1 VIVQHSYFPQ
11 SQTILLYLT
20 DGTVWQSSNEGF
32 SWKQLYEGQT
42 FLGVFMHSFA
52 SDRAYLMTNQ
62 RKIYYTTDTG
72 RSWNSISTPMEA
84 NSLSIPI
91 LDFHPT
97 KADWLIYTGSTDCT
111 STLSKN
117 CHAVAYYSTNH
128 GRSWKKIDEY
138 VKTCAWAR
146 DKRLKI
152 DEREI
157 ICESFKNKKGS
168 QLSSDFNPVELI
180 AGTNYYSRKVKLFDS
195 VVGFAS
201 FSEYL
206 LVAEVS
212 QFVLPAQSLTPA
224 QRTSGDAVAPSL
236 LGRLSLL

>member
-1 VIVQHSYFPQ
+1 MSDMQHEFTQLIRQHSYFPG
-11 SQTILLYLT
+11 SQTILLYLF

-32 SWKQLYEGQT
+32 SWKQLYEGQK
-42 FLGVFMHSFA
+42 FLGVTMHAFA
-52 SDRAYLMTNQ
+52 DDRAYLLTDT

-72 RSWNSISTPMEA
+72 RSWLSFTAPMDP
-84 NSLSIPI
+84 NTLGIPI
-91 LDFHPT
+91 LEFHPT
-97 KADWLIYTGSTDCT
+97 KADWLIFTGSTDCT
-111 STLSKN
+111 STLSTK

-128 GRSWKKIDEY
+128 GRSWTQIEKY
-138 VKTCAWAR
+138 VKNCAWAR

-157 ICESFKNKKGS
+157 ICESYKNKKGS
-168 QLSSDFNPVELI
+168 QISAEYNPLELV
-180 AGTNYYSRKVKLFDS
+180 AGANYYSKKIKLFDA

-212 QFVLPAQSLTPA
+212 
-224 QRTSGDAVAPSL
+224 
-236 LGRLSLL
+236 